1 MNSILISW
9 ARRRSAALSRPVIQ
23 PVRRPAVCAR
33 VSPWPSCAS
42 KVLISRAVPS
52 GCESRVTLPFVI
64 VPSTS
69 MRSSL
74 ICAAR
79 FLSAGEILETLAK
92 EASEGKVRESLGYYV
107 NSVATCYSHFPAGDV
122 FILCVN
128 VWRYFHRMGPPSLT
142 LRGHGQSK
150 LLFLLTCHS
159 HVMSQPTKEREGE
172 AGGEEEEEEEKK

>member
-1 MNSILISW
+1 
-9 ARRRSAALSRPVIQ
+9 
-23 PVRRPAVCAR
+23 
-33 VSPWPSCAS
+33 
-42 KVLISRAVPS
+42 
-52 GCESRVTLPFVI
+52 
-64 VPSTS
+64 

-172 AGGEEEEEEEKK
+172 AGGEEEEEEEKKKKEKREREKKKAAVEDIVVIEENAQKNVEGALPSDRRS